1 MPNLAGKSYAFN
13 AFTPIGRWRVW
24 IVRGAFLLIRIASFK
39 FVQRLLYRVSL
50 VADQQ
55 RLIDLSFIHFARW
68 SIVRR
73 RNWAN
78 FGDGQPG
85 DSPAYA
91 YLLFASNFN
100 GQWEQYIDAFSSV
113 VPGGMNLIWKPC
125 VGYPGAKP
133 ITRFLEYIRLNQFDT
148 DYYYSAYPNAA
159 TADIRGALDLVEQ
172 LDAFAKRTESIA
184 PTRFKDEF
192 ERFLIAVSHDLSTT
206 GPAPWADDPDEPI
219 MPRTPRADDRAD
231 VAGVTVEEPSLVT
244 AGTPA

>member
-1 MPNLAGKSYAFN
+1 M
-13 AFTPIGRWRVW
+13 
-24 IVRGAFLLIRIASFK
+24 LIRIASFK
-39 FVQRLLYRVSL
+39 FVQRLLYKVSL

-133 ITRFLEYIRLNQFDT
+133 ITRFLEYIRAESVRYGLLLLRVSQRRDGRH
-148 DYYYSAYPNAA
+148 SRRARPRRA
-159 TADIRGALDLVEQ
+159 TRRVRQANRV
-172 LDAFAKRTESIA
+172 
-184 PTRFKDEF
+184 
-192 ERFLIAVSHDLSTT
+192 
-206 GPAPWADDPDEPI
+206 
-219 MPRTPRADDRAD
+219 DRAD
-231 VAGVTVEEPSLVT
+231 ALQGRV
-244 AGTPA
+244 